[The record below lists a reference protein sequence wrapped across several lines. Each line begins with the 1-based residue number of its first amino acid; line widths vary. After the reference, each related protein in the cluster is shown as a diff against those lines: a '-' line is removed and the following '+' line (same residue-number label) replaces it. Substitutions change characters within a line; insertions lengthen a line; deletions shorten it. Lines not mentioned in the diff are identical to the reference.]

1 MTLLC
6 VCHCPRHTPQPLD
19 TPLPSAEGPPL
30 AKAPRTLAPPLCE
43 PVTRVPSVRA
53 GLCKPGSKP
62 GSEEAG
68 TRGSRA
74 ASAPL
79 VEPRGGRRPPSGA
92 PPREA
97 RVARG
102 ELTPFFFC
110 VYVYVCV
117 WFFFL
122 AFSVSNSCASEGWWL
137 FQPRALRWVCAVGH
151 GRSVQAANAMAMAP
165 TRTPGT
171 PGCRGPPRHGSHS
184 HGAARASPW
193 CSTPASSSLGVLLSM
208 RWAAQAAGRGR
219 RQRQKQSEC
228 LWSLKPHP
236 SQKPLSSLA
245 GGRVPG
251 RVDGAAH
258 PAQAFRGAP
267 KPSHVCLNG
276 AAKGWQRSSPRSGA
290 SPCPGPPSRAFGGSR
305 ATSSATCLP

>member
-62 GSEEAG
+62 GSKEAG

-97 RVARG
+97 SVARG

-117 WFFFL
+117 VFFL
-122 AFSVSNSCASEGWWL
+122 SL
-137 FQPRALRWVCAVGH
+137 FRFKLVRVRGLVGVPAQGAALGLCCRPRQECPGCERHGDGPHPHPGRSGLPGGPHATAVTATVLLGRHLGAPPQPPPRWVSC
-151 GRSVQAANAMAMAP
+151 
-165 TRTPGT
+165 
-171 PGCRGPPRHGSHS
+171 
-184 HGAARASPW
+184 
-193 CSTPASSSLGVLLSM
+193 
-208 RWAAQAAGRGR
+208 
-219 RQRQKQSEC
+219 
-228 LWSLKPHP
+228 
-236 SQKPLSSLA
+236 
-245 GGRVPG
+245 
-251 RVDGAAH
+251 
-258 PAQAFRGAP
+258 
-267 KPSHVCLNG
+267 
-276 AAKGWQRSSPRSGA
+276 
-290 SPCPGPPSRAFGGSR
+290 
-305 ATSSATCLP
+305 

>member
-122 AFSVSNSCASEGWWL
+122 AFSVSSEAQTHARPRAGGCSSPGRCAGSVLSATAGVSRLRTPWRWPPPA
-137 FQPRALRWVCAVGH
+137 PRALRVAW
-151 GRSVQAANAMAMAP
+151 
-165 TRTPGT
+165 
-171 PGCRGPPRHGSHS
+171 GPPRHGSHS

-208 RWAAQAAGRGR
+208 RWAAQAAGQGR

-258 PAQAFRGAP
+258 PAQAFRGLQNLP
-267 KPSHVCLNG
+267 
-276 AAKGWQRSSPRSGA
+276 
-290 SPCPGPPSRAFGGSR
+290 
-305 ATSSATCLP
+305 TCA

>member
-97 RVARG
+97 SVARG

-165 TRTPGT
+165 TRTPGA
-171 PGCRGPPRHGSHS
+171 PGCLGAPTPRQSQPRCCSGVTLVLHPSLLLAGCPAEHALGSPGRWPGSATEAETERVPLVPKAAPQPKASVQPRGWQGPRTSGWSRAPGPGLQGGSKTFP
-184 HGAARASPW
+184 R
-193 CSTPASSSLGVLLSM
+193 VLERSGQGL
-208 RWAAQAAGRGR
+208 AAQ
-219 RQRQKQSEC
+219 
-228 LWSLKPHP
+228 LP
-236 SQKPLSSLA
+236 PL
-245 GGRVPG
+245 
-251 RVDGAAH
+251 
-258 PAQAFRGAP
+258 
-267 KPSHVCLNG
+267 
-276 AAKGWQRSSPRSGA
+276 RS
-290 SPCPGPPSRAFGGSR
+290 
-305 ATSSATCLP
+305 